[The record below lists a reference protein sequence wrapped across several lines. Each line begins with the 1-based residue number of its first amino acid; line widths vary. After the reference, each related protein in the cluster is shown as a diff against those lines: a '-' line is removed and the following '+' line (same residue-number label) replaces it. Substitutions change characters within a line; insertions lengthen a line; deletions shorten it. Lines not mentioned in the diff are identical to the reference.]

1 MRQESPSSYST
12 YTLQQA
18 LCKKD
23 LVSLEEDFDTKHK
36 AQQ

>member
-1 MRQESPSSYST
+1 MRQGSPSSYST

-18 LCKKD
+18 LCGKD
-23 LVSLEEDFDTKHK
+23 LVSLEEDFDRKYK